1 MLALRAR
8 PSARN
13 MVVVSLAIGVF
24 LTIRTAPPSP
34 MPWWWGKDPDFHVE
48 VWEPGKEMAT
58 VAMTMPK
65 KTVDTMFAFGLKST
79 VAAGSHKVHLSEVR
93 SQGERL
99 PRGEKLKI
107 QDQEATIYVWLDT
120 KK

>member
-1 MLALRAR
+1 MDGSCRGGKPDDRTETSHGVLAYGNQDPWKSPRGEHPMARRAGFIWIGTL
-8 PSARN
+8 
-13 MVVVSLAIGVF
+13 VVVSLAIGVF

-65 KTVDTMFAFGLKST
+65 
-79 VAAGSHKVHLSEVR
+79 
-93 SQGERL
+93 
-99 PRGEKLKI
+99 
-107 QDQEATIYVWLDT
+107 
-120 KK
+120 